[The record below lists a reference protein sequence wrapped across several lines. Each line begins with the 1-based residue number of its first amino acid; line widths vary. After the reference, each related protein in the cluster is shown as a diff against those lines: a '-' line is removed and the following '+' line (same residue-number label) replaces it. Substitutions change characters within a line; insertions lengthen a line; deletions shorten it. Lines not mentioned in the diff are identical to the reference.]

1 MWILSQDKKTLAK
14 VERLV
19 VQGKMI
25 QNLPPTMFEDDY
37 DILGEYKSQER
48 AIEVL
53 SEIQEQLFRQVEIQE
68 EWNSYQK
75 IKSYFVFQMP
85 EE

>member
-14 VERLV
+14 VERLA

-37 DILGEYKSQER
+37 DILGGYESPER

-53 SEIQEQLFRQVEIQE
+53 NDIAETIKFVSESFI
-68 EWNSYQK
+68 YK
-75 IKSYFVFQMP
+75 MP
-85 EE
+85 KK